1 MMKIEF
7 LCLVLTITID
17 VILNTLPLYVSIPA
31 FTMENLQWL
40 AAIFS
45 IIPNGSFQ
53 RNSLSKE
60 LVL

>member
-1 MMKIEF
+1 MLFQTHYLIMSQF
-7 LCLVLTITID
+7 QH
-17 VILNTLPLYVSIPA
+17 SIWK
-31 FTMENLQWL
+31 TGKLQWL